1 MHIEIIIPTIGG
13 REKYLRWCIESCL
26 RQEGEFSVLVSN
38 NGGALGVRDLVASL
52 ASPKLRLV
60 EPPAFLPMA
69 LHWEYA
75 FSQACGDAIT
85 FIGDDDALMPGAIA
99 RIRQLFEDQPQID
112 CITHQPGQYFWP
124 DYLEKHWQN
133 KYALSLQSGCVT
145 IKQTQPL
152 LCQVVE
158 FRALYS
164 VLPYLYHGF
173 VRRGMLDGICKAN
186 GGLFKRAMPDVFTDL
201 VLASTLQQFLVTEE
215 CLSLG
220 GQSAKSNGAN
230 FLLNTELGKDFLA
243 DLPDSLLPVQCPN
256 SIYLQLQ
263 EYIASLP
270 ACAALQRSGHPNW
283 LLFSVRI
290 LLEAVQSRKH
300 RKDILYG
307 LSRFA
312 DESFPA
318 GARLAAKGMA
328 QIFGNALVA
337 SVASGMLK
345 LRRRANALR
354 WKDASAEFGAANI
367 FDLTLAL
374 SKRLHG
380 KRTDSQ

>member
-13 REKYLRWCIESCL
+13 RENYLRWCIESCL

-38 NGGALGVRDLVASL
+38 NGGASGVRDLVASL
-52 ASPKLRLV
+52 ADPRLRLV

-69 LHWEYA
+69 LHWEFA
-75 FSQACGDAIT
+75 FSQARGEAIT
-85 FIGDDDALMPGAIA
+85 FVGDDDALMPGAIA
-99 RIRQLFEDQPQID
+99 RIRQLFAENPSIE

-124 DYLEKHWQN
+124 DYLEQNWRN
-133 KYALSLQSGCVT
+133 KYTLARQSGRATVR
-145 IKQTQPL
+145 QTEPL
-152 LCQVVE
+152 LRQVVE
-158 FRALYS
+158 FRALYV

-173 VRRGMLDGICKAN
+173 VRRATLEGIRSAN
-186 GGLFKRAMPDVFTDL
+186 GGLFRRAMPDVFTDL
-201 VLASTLQQFLVTEE
+201 VLACTLRQFLVTEE

-220 GQSAKSNGAN
+220 GQGAKSNGAN

-270 ACAALQRSGHPNW
+270 ACAALQRSGHPDW
-283 LLFSVRI
+283 LRFSARV

-300 RKDILYG
+300 RKDILVG
-307 LSRFA
+307 LARFA
-312 DESFPA
+312 DQSLPA
-318 GARLAAKGMA
+318 GVRLAARGMSLL
-328 QIFGNALVA
+328 FGNALMA
-337 SVASGMLK
+337 GVASGMLK
-345 LRRRANALR
+345 LRRKANALR
-354 WKDASAEFGAANI
+354 WKDASKEFGAANI

-374 SKRLHG
+374 SRRLHG
-380 KRTDSQ
+380 NRADPQ